1 MVSQKCFPCPFMVEV
16 SVTFFSPR
24 VDEHDYAITVLKQI
38 INTQCDDPGT
48 IRNQIKLRKNG
59 LHTAT

>member
-1 MVSQKCFPCPFMVEV
+1 MVEV